1 MKLNNIR
8 KKYNENIVLDGINFL
23 AEKNGLLFIL
33 GVSGSGKSTFLNI
46 AGLLEDDYEG
56 AISYIGEEKIT
67 TARER
72 TRYRKEM
79 LGFVFQEFNLI
90 HSLTVK
96 ENIVL
101 SLDIAG
107 KPFLKEKYDEIIGRL
122 GIRQLEQRMVDTL
135 SGGEKQRVAIA
146 RALLRESKIIF
157 ADEPT
162 GNLDAKNSETIFSML
177 KEISKECLI
186 IVVTHNEKAAEE
198 YGDRIV
204 YMEDGRIIKEKEK
217 GYEKNT
223 ELKKEYQTDDKEN
236 QAWIGRLSYKNFTKN
251 KKKRI
256 PIIFI
261 MLLLMISLGIIMG
274 VYSGMSYMAS
284 NVNSD
289 MLENDKYS
297 MVVDF
302 RKGTWLEE
310 TLVMELNEFKSVKYV
325 NPYYYDSL
333 ELKLQGES
341 YDFNLNVINNS
352 DFIKERFSSLLSRK
366 ELKETDIVIN
376 EQLAQTLFH
385 TKDCLGKTVTL
396 GDLFGHEYSCKV
408 VAVKENGISNKNNLY
423 INQSLLEKV
432 RISTLESEYL
442 MYRFSDNEE
451 NQIKIQDWKE
461 KEKVILG
468 RKPEKW
474 NEAVISAA
482 SLNTILHEID
492 ASERLY
498 SMDEILKGKMPEKVL
513 SLLYDADMIISN
525 GFSEMAQLHIVGV
538 IKSDSKEELEL
549 FIREDFKTKYNK
561 PHYNQV
567 DIYMSNIMPSEIET
581 LQKLA
586 DKYQCRLVENSS
598 KSIAAIGQKISIMM
612 IAFVIIV
619 VIFLIISI
627 MMINSSIKLAFNDRI
642 YEIGVLK
649 SLGASNQSIFR
660 MLISENLV
668 LGISIAAITII
679 LLEGIQLTSLFTIDN
694 VIIYQMQWW
703 NILVVALVSLGIPV
717 ISSLGQ
723 TIKISR
729 LSIVDAI
736 RTKNN

>member
-56 AISYIGEEKIT
+56 TISYIGEEKIT
-67 TARER
+67 NARER

-177 KEISKECLI
+177 KEISKECLV

-310 TLVMELNEFKSVKYV
+310 TLVMELNKFKSVKYV
-325 NPYYYDSL
+325 NSYYYDSL
-333 ELKLQGES
+333 ELKIQGES

-376 EQLAQTLFH
+376 EQLAQTIFR

-442 MYRFSDNEE
+442 MYRFGDNEE

-461 KEKVILG
+461 KEEVILG

-549 FIREDFKTKYNK
+549 FIREDFKTEYNK

-627 MMINSSIKLAFNDRI
+627 MMINSSIKLSFNDRI

-668 LGISIAAITII
+668 LGISVAAITII
-679 LLEGIQLTSLFTIDN
+679 LLEGIHLTSLFTIDN
-694 VIIYQMQWW
+694 VIIYQLQWW
-703 NILVVALVSLGIPV
+703 NILVVALVSLAIPV